1 MVEVD
6 VRGFV
11 CPIPVL
17 RTQEAM
23 KKNIKEDLVVIVDN
37 AGAKE
42 NVIRLAK
49 SKGYSNEVEEVEGDF
64 RVKLT
69 PLGN

>member
-1 MVEVD
+1 MIEVD

-17 RTQEAM
+17 RTKQAM
-23 KKNIKEDLVVIVDN
+23 EKNKDEEIVVIVDS
-37 AGAKE
+37 ATSKE
-42 NVIRLAK
+42 NVSRLAI
-49 SKGYSNEVEEVEGDF
+49 SKGYSIEAEEVERDF

-69 PLGN
+69 PPGR

>member
-1 MVEVD
+1 MIEVD

-17 RTQEAM
+17 RTQETI
-23 KKNIKEDLVVIVDN
+23 KKNSEEDLVVIVDN

-49 SKGYSNEVEEVEGDF
+49 SKGYSIEVKEVEGDYQ
-64 RVKLT
+64 VKLT
-69 PLGN
+69 PPEK